1 MYMVIKDTMAFF
13 RKEILLASV
22 LMLNSNIGDETG
34 IWFLLK
40 LPFTA
45 LLFYALFLIPDA
57 YDSMSYILLEE

>member
-1 MYMVIKDTMAFF
+1 
-13 RKEILLASV
+13 
-22 LMLNSNIGDETG
+22 MLNSNIGDETG